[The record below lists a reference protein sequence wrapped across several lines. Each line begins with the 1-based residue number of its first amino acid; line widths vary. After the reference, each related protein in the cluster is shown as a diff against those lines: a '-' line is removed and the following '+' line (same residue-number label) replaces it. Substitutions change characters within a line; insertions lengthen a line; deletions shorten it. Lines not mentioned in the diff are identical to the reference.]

1 MRDMAGEIE
10 NPLVCEDGFIPS
22 DSISFGRFE
31 VESLSW
37 ERRSSF
43 THNRY
48 LEEVEKY
55 AKPGSVTQKKAYFEA
70 HFKRKALRR
79 LAAADCQNETDDRSS
94 ECGDPEHM
102 NCMED
107 FKDLDDVR
115 HAHFDQTPDMSDEE
129 KFNYSSSHHL
139 ELTRKKEEENVSED
153 LHAKSH
159 PMNTCFDFMLEEKVQ
174 STAAPPPIH
183 HVQVEPDPLLSIED
197 NRDKGSEN
205 VHSFKPQDVAEL
217 VEMSG
222 SSKDPSENVETCIIS
237 TKEMKKSSFKGEDS
251 VGRTS
256 SNLKIKQRLAAN
268 RNVLGNWSKV
278 ASRKP
283 SEEAIPRKAVEK
295 ISKTSMKERKKT
307 ELSTVRTRNGVDSVK
322 VVPSNCNSKRQHSGT
337 CDSER
342 RCSTSGISK
351 EKTSPARISTIQK
364 PTPSRNLKA
373 KTTEFTKAKV
383 NQDDRR
389 CNQDKDVRDKKVRD
403 VGQHAAL
410 KGVMDVHMSTNRLK
424 LETKTNAIFN
434 FKSDQRAEK
443 RKEFY
448 LRLEEK
454 LHAKEVE
461 TNQIQ
466 ARNQEETEAEIKQF
480 RKSLNFKATPMP
492 AFYLGAAPRP
502 ADLKKGPVTRSQ
514 SPSLKK
520 KPTSSSV
527 SSASQENSTL
537 HSALL
542 TSGTVDTCTKPFD
555 EESCEKDCLDIAS
568 ATIRNETED
577 GAKGYLLNRK
587 SESSQ
592 KDRVKSSHHYQQ
604 QHHHHQVHGTA
615 PKGDKAKSRTL
626 RGGTKAIN
634 HGVRG
639 RSGMIPLVAD
649 VAVAS

>member
-1 MRDMAGEIE
+1 MGSPPMVMGDRLRLERERERAVKQRKETVNPMTAKKGDRDKK
-10 NPLVCEDGFIPS
+10 IPS

-94 ECGDPEHM
+94 ECGDPEQM

-107 FKDLDDVR
+107 FKDLDDVQ

-174 STAAPPPIH
+174 STAAPPQIH

-222 SSKDPSENVETCIIS
+222 SSKDPSENVETCIMS

-295 ISKTSMKERKKT
+295 VSKTSMKERKKT

-322 VVPSNCNSKRQHSGT
+322 VVSSNCNSKRQHSGT

-389 CNQDKDVRDKKVRD
+389 CNQDKDVRDRKVRD

-410 KGVMDVHMSTNRLK
+410 KGVMDVHMSTNRSK
-424 LETKTNAIFN
+424 
-434 FKSDQRAEK
+434 
-443 RKEFY
+443 FY

-461 TNQIQ
+461 TNTIQ

-480 RKSLNFKATPMP
+480 RRSLNFKATPMP

-502 ADLKKGPVTRSQ
+502 TDFKKGPVTRSQ

-527 SSASQENSTL
+527 SSASQDN
-537 HSALL
+537 
-542 TSGTVDTCTKPFD
+542 SGTVDTCTKPFD
-555 EESCEKDCLDIAS
+555 EKSCDKDCLDIAS

-587 SESSQ
+587 SESSE

-604 QHHHHQVHGTA
+604 QHHHHQVQGTA